1 MSYFQDFPNTNFYNQ
16 DLGWLIKKY
25 KELNGDVKILQQ
37 IYDKFKEQ
45 IKDITIEQLKEWLDD
60 GTLTDIIEQTY
71 NKFLPYVAKD
81 VVVLSE
87 YEKDITTLYC
97 GNILFQLL

>member
-37 IYDKFKEQ
+37 IYDMIKDQ
-45 IKDITIEQLKEWLDD
+45 IKDITIEQLQAWLED
-60 GTLTDIIEQTY
+60 GTLENIIASIFHLIKPSGDTTGVTDLKNITD
-71 NKFLPYVAKD
+71 L
-81 VVVLSE
+81 
-87 YEKDITTLYC
+87 DI
-97 GNILFQLL
+97 F